1 MSLIYEQQVVLDLGA
16 EDRHAATRTLA
27 ATLVATGR
35 CTDLDGF
42 VADVRKREETMATGL
57 PGGIAIPHA
66 RSAAIT
72 EPTLAFGRTDGIDW
86 GAKDGPA
93 DIVFLIAAPEGASDA
108 HMQVLPRLAKALMKK
123 EFTGALRAAA
133 TPAEVVAIVEAEVG
147 DIQAAPAAAPAP
159 TPAPG
164 PATPPA
170 ATPASSL
177 TLVGVT
183 SCPTGIAHTYMAAEA
198 LERAAKEA
206 GHTMKVETQG
216 SAGATPLTAEEIAAA
231 DAVIFAHDVEVRN
244 AERFAGKPLVD
255 VGVKKAISD
264 GPALISQAV
273 AKASEWSTNPA
284 ASTAVPA
291 AAASAG
297 LATKVDRSAGFG
309 TQLRQWLMT
318 GVSYMIPFVAAG
330 GILIALSFM
339 LSQIALGDNGP
350 IEITKYNL
358 TSADEFNIAQHFD
371 VTSLTSWAALMFVI
385 GGAAFGFLVPILSG
399 FIAFAIAD
407 RPGLVPGIVGGA
419 IASTMGAGFLGG
431 IVTGLLAGVVA
442 RWIASWRVHKGVR
455 GVMPVVVIP
464 LLSTLVTSG
473 LFITILGLPIKGLS
487 DGLNSWLTS
496 LQGGSAFVL
505 GLVLG
510 AMMGF
515 DLGGPVNKVAYF
527 FATAG
532 LAAAGT
538 ATDAPALT
546 IMAAVMGA
554 GMVAPLAMALATTVR
569 PRLFS
574 EPERENGKA
583 AWLLGASF
591 ISEGAIPFAA
601 ADPVRVIVSS
611 VIGSALTGGLIM
623 VFGVT
628 LRAPHGGIWVLPLMG
643 GFLWFLVALAAGVLL
658 MTAIVVVLKSRD
670 KKLATVDAVATV

>member
-1 MSLIYEQQVVLDLGA
+1 MSLITADQVILDLA
-16 EDRHAATRTLA
+16 EEDRHAATRALAGTLA
-27 ATLVATGR
+27 ATGR
-35 CTDLDGF
+35 CTDVEAF

-72 EPTLAFGRTDGIDW
+72 EPTLAFGRADGIDW

-93 DIVFLIAAPEGASDA
+93 SLVFLIAAPEGAAEA
-108 HMQVLPRLAKALMKK
+108 HMQVLPKLAKALMKK
-123 EFTGALRAAA
+123 EFTGALRAATTA
-133 TPAEVVAIVEAEVG
+133 QEVVAIVEAEVG
-147 DIQAAPAAAPAP
+147 DIVVAPV
-159 TPAPG
+159 
-164 PATPPA
+164 PPA
-170 ATPASSL
+170 QPESVAPPTAASSSL

-198 LERAAKEA
+198 LERAAKDA

-216 SAGATPLTAEEIAAA
+216 SAGATPLSAEEIAAA
-231 DAVIFAHDVEVRN
+231 DAVIFAHDVEVRS
-244 AERFAGKPLVD
+244 AERFAGKPIVD

-273 AKASEWSTNPA
+273 AKASEWRTNPQAEATVPA
-284 ASTAVPA
+284 AS
-291 AAASAG
+291 SG
-297 LATKVDRSAGFG
+297 LATKVDSKAGIG
-309 TQLRQWLMT
+309 TQIRQWLMT

-339 LSQIALGDNGP
+339 LAQIALGESGA
-350 IEITKYNL
+350 IEITQYNL
-358 TSADEFNIAQHFD
+358 TSDDAYNVAQHFD
-371 VTSLTSWAALMFVI
+371 VLSLTSWAALLFVI

-407 RPGLVPGIVGGA
+407 RPGLVPGIVGGS
-419 IASTMGAGFLGG
+419 IAATMGAGFLGG
-431 IVTGLLAGVVA
+431 IVTGVLGGLTA
-442 RWIASWRVHKGVR
+442 RWIASWKVHKGVR

-464 LLSTLVTSG
+464 LLSSLITLG
-473 LFITILGLPIKGLS
+473 LFITLLGTPIKALS
-487 DGLNSWLTS
+487 DGLNDWLTG
-496 LQGGSAFVL
+496 LQGGSAFIL

-527 FATAG
+527 FGTAG

-546 IMAAVMGA
+546 IMAAVMAA
-554 GMVAPLAMALATTVR
+554 GMVAPLAMALATTLR
-569 PRLFS
+569 PKLFS

-601 ADPVRVIVSS
+601 ADPFRVIVSS
-611 VIGSALTGGLIM
+611 VIGSALTGGLVM

-643 GFLWFLVALAAGVLL
+643 GFLWFLVALAAGVAV
-658 MTAIVVVLKSRD
+658 MTAIVLTLKSRD
-670 KKLATVDAVATV
+670 KKLDTVDAVATV

>member
-1 MSLIYEQQVVLDLGA
+1 MPLIDETQVVLDLTA
-16 EDRHAATRTLA
+16 DDRHAATRVLA
-27 ATLVATGR
+27 ERLVATGR
-35 CTDLDGF
+35 CTDLDAF
-42 VADVRKREETMATGL
+42 LADVRKREETMATGL

-72 EPTLAFGRTDGIDW
+72 EPTLGFGRLATGLDW
-86 GAKDGPA
+86 GAKDGAA
-93 DIVFLIAAPEGASDA
+93 DLVFLIAAPEGGGEA
-108 HMQVLPRLAKALMKK
+108 HMQVLPKLAKALMKK
-123 EFTGALRAAA
+123 EFTAALRSA
-133 TPAEVVAIVEAEVG
+133 TSDAEVVALVQAEVG
-147 DIQAAPAAAPAP
+147 EVVQPPQAAPTPEAAPAP
-159 TPAPG
+159 EASEEAKPAE
-164 PATPPA
+164 
-170 ATPASSL
+170 ASAGL

-198 LERAAKEA
+198 LERAAADA
-206 GHTMKVETQG
+206 GHTIHVETQG
-216 SAGATPLTAEEIAAA
+216 SAGATPLTPEQIAAA

-244 AERFAGKPLVD
+244 ADRFAGKPLVD

-264 GPALISQAV
+264 GPGLIAQAA
-273 AKASEWSTNPA
+273 AKAAEWRANPEARTA
-284 ASTAVPA
+284 APA

-297 LATKVDRSAGFG
+297 LSSKVDSKAGIG
-309 TQLRQWLMT
+309 TQIRQWLMT

-339 LSQIALGDNGP
+339 LAQIALGENGA
-350 IEITKYNL
+350 IEIVNYNL
-358 TSADEFNIAQHFD
+358 TSDDAYNVAQNFD
-371 VTSLTSWAALMFVI
+371 ITSLTAWAALFYVI
-385 GGAAFGFLVPILSG
+385 GAASFGFLVPILSG

-407 RPGLVPGIVGGA
+407 RPGLVPGIVGGSVA
-419 IASTMGAGFLGG
+419 ASMGAGFLGG
-431 IVTGLLAGVVA
+431 IVTGVLGGLVA
-442 RWIASWRVHKGVR
+442 KWIASWKVHKGVR

-464 LLSTLVTSG
+464 LLSSLITLG
-473 LFITILGLPIKGLS
+473 LFITLLGAPITALS
-487 DGLNSWLTS
+487 DALNEWLTG

-505 GLVLG
+505 GLILG

-527 FATAG
+527 FGTAG

-546 IMAAVMGA
+546 IMAAVMAA
-554 GMVAPLAMALATTVR
+554 GMVAPLAMALATTLR
-569 PRLFS
+569 PQLFS

-601 ADPVRVIVSS
+601 ADPIRVIVSS
-611 VIGSALTGGLIM
+611 VFGSALTGGLIM

-643 GFLWFLVALAAGVLL
+643 GFLWFLVALAAGVALT
-658 MTAIVVVLKSRD
+658 TAIVLVLKSRD
-670 KKLATVDAVATV
+670 RKNVTATA